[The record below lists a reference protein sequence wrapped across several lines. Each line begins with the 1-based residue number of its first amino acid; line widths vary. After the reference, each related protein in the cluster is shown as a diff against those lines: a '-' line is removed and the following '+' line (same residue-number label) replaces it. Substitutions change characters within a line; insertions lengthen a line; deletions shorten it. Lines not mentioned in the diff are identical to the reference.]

1 MRQILFA
8 TTNASKA
15 KRFQKGLLEKNIET
29 LNLNDIEVNMEVEE
43 NGTTAVE
50 NALIKARAYARVTNL
65 PTMAMDDTL
74 YLENVPS
81 DKQPG
86 MYVRRVNGRRLTDDE
101 MIEHYTNLVRE
112 YGTDNKIV
120 ARWVYGMALIVDGK
134 EYTYTWNNNDFYLT
148 TTPTKNIHPGYPLDS
163 ISINKKVNK
172 YFTEL
177 TEEDKLLIQENE
189 DHVIEF
195 ITSHMDKESI

>member
-1 MRQILFA
+1 MKQLLFA
-8 TTNASKA
+8 TGNQSKA
-15 KRFQKGLLEKNIET
+15 KRFQKGLLENKIEI
-29 LNLNDIEVNMEVEE
+29 LNLNDIDISIEVEE

-50 NALIKARAYARVTNL
+50 NALLKARAYANATSFS
-65 PTMAMDDTL
+65 TMAMDDTL

-86 MYVRRVNGRRLTDDE
+86 MYVRRVNGKRLTDEE
-101 MIEHYTNLVRE
+101 MIEHYTGLVTE
-112 YGTDNKIV
+112 YGTDGKLV
-120 ARWVYGMALIVDGK
+120 ARWVYGLALIVDGK
-134 EYTYTWNNNDFYLT
+134 EYTYTWSNNDFYLT
-148 TTPTKNIHPGYPLDS
+148 TTPTKKIHPGYPLDS

-189 DHVIEF
+189 DHVVEWI
-195 ITSHMDKESI
+195 IGHINQ

>member
-1 MRQILFA
+1 MKQILFA
-8 TTNASKA
+8 TTNESKS
-15 KRFQKGLLEKNIET
+15 KRFQKGLLEKEIET
-29 LNLNDIEVNMEVEE
+29 LNLNDVEIHKEVEE
-43 NGTTAVE
+43 NGTTAIE
-50 NALIKARAYARVTNL
+50 NALLKAHAYAGATNL

-74 YLENVPS
+74 YLENVPA

-86 MYVRRVNGRRLTDDE
+86 MYVRRVNGRRLTDEE

-112 YGTDNKIV
+112 YGVDDKIV

-134 EYTYTWNNNDFYLT
+134 EYTYTWSNHDFYLT
-148 TTPTKNIHPGYPLDS
+148 TTPTKKIHPGYPLDS

-189 DHVIEF
+189 DHVVEWIASH
-195 ITSHMDKESI
+195 ITK